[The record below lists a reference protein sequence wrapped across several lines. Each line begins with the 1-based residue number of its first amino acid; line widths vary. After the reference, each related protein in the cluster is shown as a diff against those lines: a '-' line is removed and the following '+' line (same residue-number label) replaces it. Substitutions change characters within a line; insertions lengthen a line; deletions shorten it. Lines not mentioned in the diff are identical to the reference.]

1 MCAVPPKSCGSGPV
15 PAVADPPIPS
25 HLPTYTTPERETETM
40 QRSDTH
46 PLTYGPRG
54 TGSAYVV
61 DPEEVRAECRA
72 WRKRLAHRAD
82 RRVARAAILAEL
94 AEMAGGRS

>member
-1 MCAVPPKSCGSGPV
+1 
-15 PAVADPPIPS
+15 
-25 HLPTYTTPERETETM
+25 M

-61 DPEEVRAECRA
+61 DPEEVRAEVRA

-82 RRVARAAILAEL
+82 RRTARAAILAEL
-94 AEMAGGRS
+94 VELTGDQS